1 MRISLIMR
9 GLVATPSDTAI
20 RTQLTKIL
28 SSPSFASSPRMNRF
42 LKYVVETTLEGKRAL
57 IKEYVIA
64 LEVFDKSD
72 AYDPRVDSTVRTEAS
87 KLRARLS
94 RYYENEGRED
104 QVIISVPKG
113 GYVPVFQ
120 GRRDEIEAVSSTTR
134 RPGQSRLIAA
144 ALAAAIAG
152 AGIFWFSR
160 SQPPPPRLVPLT
172 SLPGVEKQPS
182 LSPDGSRVAFSW
194 KGDIY
199 FKQVGAEK
207 LLQITKDRA
216 MDSWPAWSPDAS
228 QIAFV
233 RNDQVL
239 LVSPLG
245 EGERM
250 VAESVGRVAW
260 MLDGSALLVLQKT
273 SALGTSIFRVT
284 LASGEKQ
291 RLTFPND
298 TTPGDWDLSISP
310 DGRTVAFS
318 RVLQTIG
325 SELFVMPVGG
335 GEVHQLTND
344 HAQVFGMAWTADS
357 REVVFSSTRQNA
369 YRLWRIPALPANRR
383 GVFNSPKP
391 VEAAGDDAGW
401 PSISRNGRLAYQH
414 DTRNWDILRAE
425 IAAGE
430 AGSNDRLGPPTPLI
444 ASTRLET
451 APAWSPD
458 GKKIA
463 FVSNR
468 SGYFE
473 VWICDA
479 DGSNAVRLTAFDGP
493 SFLIVMSLHWSSDNE
508 RLIFSALTGPKGNPE
523 GYIVSAKG
531 GTPKRIDTTDH
542 RSMAFPIFS
551 VDDRSIYFIPG
562 PQERAVEVYQMPSAG
577 GPPIQI
583 TRGGAF
589 TPQESLDGKWLCYS
603 RYQTHGLWCAPI
615 AGGAERQILNTV
627 LQGSWTIG
635 PGGIYYFEASKE
647 PDAPKAVKFYN
658 FETCQS
664 TRIGTVAP
672 TVLENNSGTTTSVS
686 HDGRWLV
693 YTDSVNRDADLM
705 LVDHF
710 R

>member
-1 MRISLIMR
+1 MRD
-9 GLVATPSDTAI
+9 LVATPSDTAI

-28 SSPSFASSPRMNRF
+28 SSAYFASSPRMNRF
-42 LKYVVETTLEGKRAL
+42 LKYVVETTLEGKGTL

-72 AYDPRVDSTVRTEAS
+72 SYDPREDSTVRTEAS

-94 RYYENEGRED
+94 RYYENEGQAD
-104 QVIISVPKG
+104 PVVISVPKG
-113 GYVPVFQ
+113 GYVPAFES
-120 GRRDEIEAVSSTTR
+120 RRDEIAAVSSTA
-134 RPGQSRLIAA
+134 PWSGQNKLIAA
-144 ALAAAIAG
+144 ALAAAIVG
-152 AGIFWFSR
+152 AGVFWYSR
-160 SQPPPPRLVPLT
+160 SQPSPSPRLVPLT

-199 FKQVGAEK
+199 VKQVGSEA
-207 LLQITKDRA
+207 LIRITKDPA
-216 MDSWPAWSPDAS
+216 MDSWPVWSPDAS

-233 RNDQVL
+233 RNGQVL
-239 LVSPLG
+239 LASPLG
-245 EGERM
+245 GGERI
-250 VAESVGRVAW
+250 VAESEGRVAW
-260 MLDGSALLVLQKT
+260 TADGSALLVLQKT
-273 SALGTSIFRVT
+273 SALGTSIFRIA
-284 LASGEKQ
+284 LAGGEKQ
-291 RLTFPND
+291 QLTFPND
-298 TTPGDWDLSISP
+298 ATPGDLDMSISP
-310 DGRTVAFS
+310 DGRTVAFC

-325 SELFVMPVGG
+325 CELFVMPAAG

-344 HAQVFGMAWTADS
+344 HTQVFGMAWTADS
-357 REVVFSSTRQNA
+357 QEIVFSSTRQNA

-383 GVFNSPKP
+383 GVFNSPQP
-391 VEAAGDDAGW
+391 VEGAGDDAGW

-425 IAAGE
+425 IAAGK

-444 ASTRLET
+444 ASTRIET

-479 DGSNAVRLTAFDGP
+479 DGSNPVKLTALDGP
-493 SFLIVMSLHWSSDNE
+493 RVVSTHWSSDNE
-508 RLIFSALTGPKGNPE
+508 RLIFSALTGPNGNPE
-523 GYIVSAKG
+523 GYIISLKG
-531 GTPKRIDTTDH
+531 GPPTRISTPDH
-542 RSMAFPIFS
+542 RSMTFPIFS
-551 VDDRSIYFIPG
+551 LDNRSIYFIPG

-577 GPPIQI
+577 GPATQI
-583 TRGGAF
+583 TRGGGF
-589 TPQESLDGKWLCYS
+589 TPLESLDGKWLCYS

-635 PGGIYYFEASKE
+635 PRGIYYFEVSRE
-647 PDAPKAVKFYN
+647 PDTPKVVKFYN

-686 HDGRWLV
+686 RDGRWLL
-693 YTDSVNRDADLM
+693 YTDSVNREADLM
-705 LVDHF
+705 LVDRF

>member
-1 MRISLIMR
+1 MR

-20 RTQLTKIL
+20 RTELTKIL
-28 SSPSFASSPRMNRF
+28 SSASFASSPRMNRF
-42 LKYVVETTLEGKRAL
+42 LKYVVETTLEGKGAL

-72 AYDPRVDSTVRTEAS
+72 AYDPREDSTVRTEAS

-94 RYYENEGRED
+94 RYYENEGQED
-104 QVIISVPKG
+104 PVIISVPKG
-113 GYVPVFQ
+113 GYVPAFQ
-120 GRRDEIEAVSSTTR
+120 GRPDEIAAVSSTAR
-134 RPGQSRLIAA
+134 GPGQNRLIAA

-160 SQPPPPRLVPLT
+160 SQPTPPPRLVPLT
-172 SLPGVEKQPS
+172 SLQGVEKQPS

-194 KGDIY
+194 KDDIY
-199 FKQVGAEK
+199 VKQVGAER

-245 EGERM
+245 GGERI
-250 VAESVGRVAW
+250 VAESAGRVAW
-260 MLDGSALLVLQKT
+260 TVDGSALLVLQKT
-273 SALGTSIFRVT
+273 SALGTGIFKVI
-284 LASGEKQ
+284 LATGEKRQ
-291 RLTFPND
+291 LTFPSD
-298 TTPGDWDLSISP
+298 ATPGDIDMSISP
-310 DGRTVAFS
+310 DGRTLAFC

-325 SELFVMPVGG
+325 CELFVMPAAG
-335 GEVHQLTND
+335 GEARQLTND
-344 HAQVFGMAWTADS
+344 QVRISGMAWTPDS
-357 REVVFSSTRQNA
+357 RELVFSSTRQNS
-369 YRLWRIPALPANRR
+369 YRLWRIPSLPANRR

-391 VEAAGDDAGW
+391 VEAAGEGAGW
-401 PSISRNGRLAYQH
+401 PSISRSNRLAYQH

-430 AGSNDRLGPPTPLI
+430 VGSNNRLGPPTPVI
-444 ASTRLET
+444 ATTRLEH

-463 FVSNR
+463 FVSDQ
-468 SGYFE
+468 SGYVE
-473 VWICDA
+473 LWICDA
-479 DGSNAVRLTAFDGP
+479 DGSNPVKLTALEGP
-493 SFLIVMSLHWSSDNE
+493 YVISAHWSFDNE
-508 RLIFSALTGPKGNPE
+508 RLIFSALTGPNGNPE
-523 GYIVSAKG
+523 AYIISAKG
-531 GTPKRIDTTDH
+531 GPPKRISTPDH
-542 RSMAFPIFS
+542 QSMAYPIFS
-551 VDDRSIYFIPG
+551 LDGASIYFIPG
-562 PQERAVEVYQMPSAG
+562 PQERAVEVFQMSSAG
-577 GPPIQI
+577 GPAIQI

-603 RYQTHGLWCAPI
+603 RFRTHGVWCAPI
-615 AGGAERQILNTV
+615 AGGAERQILNSV
-627 LQGSWTIG
+627 LGGSWTIG
-635 PGGIYYFEASKE
+635 PGGIYYFEVSRE
-647 PDAPKAVKFYN
+647 PDAPKLVKFYN

-672 TVLENNSGTTTSVS
+672 TVLNNDSGTTTSVS
-686 HDGRWLV
+686 HDGRWLL

-705 LVDHF
+705 LVDRF